1 MQAYIGIITIVLLI
15 CMVIFR
21 VLSLKQQG
29 IEAIEFGKKDPK
41 DYFIPPFAVF
51 YLYLILANAF
61 DLPTIIH
68 QNLFENQTMAWIGV
82 LFCLMSLSLFLW
94 ALISF
99 KKSFRVG
106 LAENSSHGLITQG
119 AFAVSRNPIYVSFAA
134 MLIGQFLIFPSW
146 ILLIY
151 IFAGILTFHR
161 QILKE
166 ENFLA
171 IQYGDEFEQYCGKVN
186 RYL

>member
-21 VLSLKQQG
+21 VVSLKQQS
-29 IEAIEFGKKDPK
+29 IDAIEFGKKDPK
-41 DYFIPPFAVF
+41 DFFIPPLALI

-68 QNLFENQTMAWIGV
+68 QKLFESETVSWIGV
-82 LFCLMSLSLFLW
+82 VFCLLSLILFIW

-106 LAENSSHGLITQG
+106 LVENSSQGLITQG
-119 AFAVSRNPIYVSFAA
+119 AFAISRNPIYVSFAA

-146 ILLIY
+146 ILFIY

-161 QILKE
+161 QVLKE
-166 ENFLA
+166 ENFLS
-171 IQYGDEFEQYCGKVN
+171 IQYGNEFEQYCRKVN